1 MAKGRAEAATPADGA
16 APEGAHGFPQGE
28 SFDAA
33 ASKVADLLRAGA
45 VPSRSGSSASA
56 PSAPPDQTNG
66 DDFADQLEAAVKG
79 GAPKAPAAETSE
91 KLNLAGIAERL
102 GISMEDVYKLEVGM
116 PDDGSTLTL
125 TELKDLATERKRDVA
140 ERLEW
145 ETTQASQRNQ
155 IAAATAE
162 LQTLLGMLPAEMRTP
177 DMIRQAQAKLEYTR
191 GLEQQKLLQRV
202 PEWRDPAQFEADF
215 EAIRPHVAE
224 WGFSDADLAG
234 VYDSRLLAYIR
245 HNALREKR
253 LGELLEQT
261 RKQRERRGSPRTSGG
276 KPDSTIA
283 PQRRGSNRDAKVEA
297 ITNLL
302 RNGT

>member
-33 ASKVADLLRAGA
+33 ASKVADLLRTGA
-45 VPSRSGSSASA
+45 VPSRAGRDA
-56 PSAPPDQTNG
+56 PSTLPDQT

-79 GAPKAPAAETSE
+79 GAPKAPAAETPE

-145 ETTQASQRNQ
+145 ETTQSSQRNQ

-177 DMIRQAQAKLEYTR
+177 DMIRQAQAKLDYTR

>member
-1 MAKGRAEAATPADGA
+1 MAKGRAEAATPAEGA
-16 APEGAHGFPQGE
+16 APESAHGFPQGE

-33 ASKVADLLRAGA
+33 ASKVADLLRTGA
-45 VPSRSGSSASA
+45 VPSRVGRDA
-56 PSAPPDQTNG
+56 PSTLPDQS

-79 GAPKAPAAETSE
+79 GAPKAPAAEMSE

-261 RKQRERRGSPRTSGG
+261 RKQRERRGSPRTTGG